1 MIDALKEYVQSGAE
15 PEKIIEKIKRQI
27 KDYVDGRLNDDKQLK
42 REIYKWD
49 IVCKWYG
56 RDVKTKTDLTEWVK
70 GDYYDPSSKNKKGIN
85 NLISRTA
92 YSDWQDGIIAGER
105 GNDAELS
112 SAMAL
117 IRSDNF
123 DEIVKLPI
131 NNWTN
136 KNGQHKK
143 IDLQIVSTYLM
154 CHNPFDYMQV
164 KKAEFEAARSD
175 WKLKIGFKEY
185 EQWLRTR
192 KVSKNSSSFYMRTLR
207 SAYNKV
213 ISRNQMEQTFP
224 FRNVYTGVERTRK
237 RAVPED
243 IMVRLQKLDL
253 THSAPLAFSR
263 DMFIFSYCTRG
274 MAFVDIAYL
283 KKEDVSGG
291 ILSYVRHKT
300 GQRLTVRIEPLIE
313 EIIERYEPF
322 VHNSPYLF
330 PIITSNDPEE
340 AFRQYQTALGY
351 HNRKLKKLGKL
362 TGENLHLSSYT
373 ARHSWA
379 TVARKHN
386 VPLSVISAGMGHTSE
401 KTTLIYL
408 DSVENSLIDKANEE
422 ILEALCRNVSK

>member
-1 MIDALKEYVQSGAE
+1 MATVKVKFRKSSVEGKAGTIYYQLCHKQSNRQITTRMRVLPHWWDAEKETFIAE
-15 PEKIIEKIKRQI
+15 ADNNGLSARYQQQIEKDLLCIRQI
-27 KDYVDGRLNDDKQLK
+27 LCEWDG
-42 REIYKWD
+42 E
-49 IVCKWYG
+49 G
-56 RDVKTKTDLTEWVK
+56 RDYTLADVIERFRTLNENGGTVLSCLATLIDEF
-70 GDYYDPSSKNKKGIN
+70 KNDGQWGN
-85 NLISRTA
+85 ARNLQRALNSF
-92 YSDWQDGIIAGER
+92 SDFLGGLDRPLKQVDER
-105 GNDAELS
+105 LV
-112 SAMAL
+112 M
-117 IRSDNF
+117 
-123 DEIVKLPI
+123 
-131 NNWTN
+131 
-136 KNGQHKK
+136 
-143 IDLQIVSTYLM
+143 
-154 CHNPFDYMQV
+154 
-164 KKAEFEAARSD
+164 
-175 WKLKIGFKEY
+175 EY

-313 EIIERYEPF
+313 EIIERYEPL

-408 DSVENSLIDKANEE
+408 DSVENSLIDKANEG
-422 ILEALCRNVSK
+422 ILEALYHNE

>member
-1 MIDALKEYVQSGAE
+1 MATVKVKFRKSSVEGKAGTIYYQLCHKQSNRQITTRMHVLSQWWDAEKETFIAE
-15 PEKIIEKIKRQI
+15 ADNNGLSARYQPQIEKDLLCIRQI
-27 KDYVDGRLNDDKQLK
+27 LCEWDGEGRDYTLADVIDRFRTLNENGDTVLSCLATLVGKLKNDDRWGNARNLQRASNSFSDFLGGLDIPLKQ
-42 REIYKWD
+42 
-49 IVCKWYG
+49 V
-56 RDVKTKTDLTEWVK
+56 
-70 GDYYDPSSKNKKGIN
+70 
-85 NLISRTA
+85 
-92 YSDWQDGIIAGER
+92 
-105 GNDAELS
+105 
-112 SAMAL
+112 
-117 IRSDNF
+117 
-123 DEIVKLPI
+123 DEKL
-131 NNWTN
+131 
-136 KNGQHKK
+136 
-143 IDLQIVSTYLM
+143 VM
-154 CHNPFDYMQV
+154 
-164 KKAEFEAARSD
+164 
-175 WKLKIGFKEY
+175 EY

-213 ISRNQMEQTFP
+213 ISQNQMEQTFP

-422 ILEALCRNVSK
+422 ILEALCRTVSK

>member
-1 MIDALKEYVQSGAE
+1 MATVKVKFRKSSVEGKAGTIYYQLCHKQSNRQITTRMRVLPHWWDAEKETFIAE
-15 PEKIIEKIKRQI
+15 ADNNGLSAHYQQQIEKDLLCIRRI
-27 KDYVDGRLNDDKQLK
+27 LCEWDG
-42 REIYKWD
+42 E
-49 IVCKWYG
+49 G
-56 RDVKTKTDLTEWVK
+56 RDYTLADVIDHFRTLNEN
-70 GDYYDPSSKNKKGIN
+70 GDTVLSCLATLIGELKN
-85 NLISRTA
+85 
-92 YSDWQDGIIAGER
+92 
-105 GNDAELS
+105 
-112 SAMAL
+112 
-117 IRSDNF
+117 
-123 DEIVKLPI
+123 
-131 NNWTN
+131 
-136 KNGQHKK
+136 NGQWGNARN
-143 IDLQIVSTYLM
+143 LQRALNSFSDFLGGLDR
-154 CHNPFDYMQV
+154 PLKQV
-164 KKAEFEAARSD
+164 DER
-175 WKLKIGFKEY
+175 LVMEY

-300 GQRLTVRIEPLIE
+300 GQRLTVRIEP
-313 EIIERYEPF
+313 
-322 VHNSPYLF
+322 
-330 PIITSNDPEE
+330 
-340 AFRQYQTALGY
+340 FRQYQTALGY

>member
-1 MIDALKEYVQSGAE
+1 MRVLPHWWDAEKETFIAE
-15 PEKIIEKIKRQI
+15 ADNNGLSARYQQQIEKDLLCIRRI
-27 KDYVDGRLNDDKQLK
+27 LCEWDGEGRDYTLADVIEHFRALNENGDTVLSCLATLIGELKNDGRWGNARNLQRALNSFSDFLRGLDIPLKQV
-42 REIYKWD
+42 D
-49 IVCKWYG
+49 
-56 RDVKTKTDLTEWVK
+56 
-70 GDYYDPSSKNKKGIN
+70 
-85 NLISRTA
+85 
-92 YSDWQDGIIAGER
+92 ER
-105 GNDAELS
+105 LV
-112 SAMAL
+112 M
-117 IRSDNF
+117 
-123 DEIVKLPI
+123 
-131 NNWTN
+131 
-136 KNGQHKK
+136 
-143 IDLQIVSTYLM
+143 
-154 CHNPFDYMQV
+154 
-164 KKAEFEAARSD
+164 
-175 WKLKIGFKEY
+175 EY
-185 EQWLRTR
+185 EQWLRAR
-192 KVSKNSSSFYMRTLR
+192 KVSRNSSSFYMRTLR

-213 ISRNQMEQTFP
+213 IYRNQMEQTFP

-313 EIIERYEPF
+313 EIIKRYEPS
-322 VHNSPYLF
+322 VRNSPYLF

-362 TGENLHLSSYT
+362 TRENLHLSSYT

-386 VPLSVISAGMGHTSE
+386 VPLSIISAGMGHTSE

-408 DSVENSLIDKANEE
+408 DSIENSLIDKANEG
-422 ILEALCRNVSK
+422 ILEALCSNVSK

>member
-1 MIDALKEYVQSGAE
+1 MATVKVKFRKSSVEGKAGTIYYQLCHKQSNRQITTRMRVLPQWWDAEKETFRAE
-15 PEKIIEKIKRQI
+15 ADNNGLSAHYQQQIEKDLLCIRRI
-27 KDYVDGRLNDDKQLK
+27 LCEWDG
-42 REIYKWD
+42 E
-49 IVCKWYG
+49 G
-56 RDVKTKTDLTEWVK
+56 RDYTLADVIDHFRTLNEN
-70 GDYYDPSSKNKKGIN
+70 GDTVLSCLATLIDELKNDGQWGN
-85 NLISRTA
+85 ARNLQRALNSF
-92 YSDWQDGIIAGER
+92 SDFLGGLDRPLKQVDER
-105 GNDAELS
+105 LV
-112 SAMAL
+112 M
-117 IRSDNF
+117 
-123 DEIVKLPI
+123 
-131 NNWTN
+131 
-136 KNGQHKK
+136 
-143 IDLQIVSTYLM
+143 
-154 CHNPFDYMQV
+154 
-164 KKAEFEAARSD
+164 
-175 WKLKIGFKEY
+175 EY

-313 EIIERYEPF
+313 EIIERYEPL

>member
-1 MIDALKEYVQSGAE
+1 MATVKVKFRKSSVEGKAGTIYYQLCHKQSNRQITTRMRVLPHWWDAEKETFIAE
-15 PEKIIEKIKRQI
+15 ADNNGLSAHYQQQIEKDLLCIRRI
-27 KDYVDGRLNDDKQLK
+27 LCEWDG
-42 REIYKWD
+42 E
-49 IVCKWYG
+49 G
-56 RDVKTKTDLTEWVK
+56 RDYTLADVIDHFRTLNEN
-70 GDYYDPSSKNKKGIN
+70 GDTVLSCLATLIDELKNDGQWGN
-85 NLISRTA
+85 ARNLQRALNSF
-92 YSDWQDGIIAGER
+92 SDFLGGLDRPLKQVDER
-105 GNDAELS
+105 LV
-112 SAMAL
+112 M
-117 IRSDNF
+117 
-123 DEIVKLPI
+123 
-131 NNWTN
+131 
-136 KNGQHKK
+136 
-143 IDLQIVSTYLM
+143 
-154 CHNPFDYMQV
+154 
-164 KKAEFEAARSD
+164 
-175 WKLKIGFKEY
+175 EY

-313 EIIERYEPF
+313 EIIERYEPL

-422 ILEALCRNVSK
+422 ILESLCRNVSK

>member
-1 MIDALKEYVQSGAE
+1 MATVKVKFRKSSVEGKAGTIYYQLCHKQSNRQITTRMRVLPHWWDAEKETFIAE
-15 PEKIIEKIKRQI
+15 ADNNGLSARYQQQIEKDLLCIRRI
-27 KDYVDGRLNDDKQLK
+27 LCEWDG
-42 REIYKWD
+42 E
-49 IVCKWYG
+49 G
-56 RDVKTKTDLTEWVK
+56 RDYTLADVIDRFRTLNEN
-70 GDYYDPSSKNKKGIN
+70 GDTVLSCLATLIDELKNDGQWGN
-85 NLISRTA
+85 ARNLQRALNSF
-92 YSDWQDGIIAGER
+92 SDFLGGLDRPLKQVDER
-105 GNDAELS
+105 LV
-112 SAMAL
+112 M
-117 IRSDNF
+117 
-123 DEIVKLPI
+123 
-131 NNWTN
+131 
-136 KNGQHKK
+136 
-143 IDLQIVSTYLM
+143 
-154 CHNPFDYMQV
+154 
-164 KKAEFEAARSD
+164 
-175 WKLKIGFKEY
+175 EY
-185 EQWLRTR
+185 EQWLRIR

>member
-1 MIDALKEYVQSGAE
+1 MATVKVKFRKSSVEGKAGTIYYQLCHKQSNRQITTRMRVLPHWWDAEKETFIAE
-15 PEKIIEKIKRQI
+15 ADNNGLSARYQQQIEKDLLCIRRI
-27 KDYVDGRLNDDKQLK
+27 LCEWDGEGRDYTLADVIDRFRTLNENGDTVLSCLATLIDELKKDGRGGNARNLQRALNSFSDFLGGLDRLLKQV
-42 REIYKWD
+42 D
-49 IVCKWYG
+49 
-56 RDVKTKTDLTEWVK
+56 
-70 GDYYDPSSKNKKGIN
+70 
-85 NLISRTA
+85 
-92 YSDWQDGIIAGER
+92 ER
-105 GNDAELS
+105 LV
-112 SAMAL
+112 M
-117 IRSDNF
+117 
-123 DEIVKLPI
+123 
-131 NNWTN
+131 
-136 KNGQHKK
+136 
-143 IDLQIVSTYLM
+143 
-154 CHNPFDYMQV
+154 
-164 KKAEFEAARSD
+164 
-175 WKLKIGFKEY
+175 EY
-185 EQWLRTR
+185 EQWLRIR

>member
-1 MIDALKEYVQSGAE
+1 MATVKVKFRKSSVEGKAGTIYYQLCHKQSNRQITTRMRVLPHWWDAEKETFIAE
-15 PEKIIEKIKRQI
+15 ADNNGLSAHYQQQIEKDLLCIRRI
-27 KDYVDGRLNDDKQLK
+27 LCEWDG
-42 REIYKWD
+42 E
-49 IVCKWYG
+49 G
-56 RDVKTKTDLTEWVK
+56 RDYTLADVIDHFRTLNEN
-70 GDYYDPSSKNKKGIN
+70 GDTVLSCLATLIDELKNDGQWGN
-85 NLISRTA
+85 ARNLQRALNSF
-92 YSDWQDGIIAGER
+92 SDFLGGLDRPLKQVDER
-105 GNDAELS
+105 LV
-112 SAMAL
+112 M
-117 IRSDNF
+117 
-123 DEIVKLPI
+123 
-131 NNWTN
+131 
-136 KNGQHKK
+136 
-143 IDLQIVSTYLM
+143 
-154 CHNPFDYMQV
+154 
-164 KKAEFEAARSD
+164 
-175 WKLKIGFKEY
+175 EY

-213 ISRNQMEQTFP
+213 ISRNQMEQTSP

-313 EIIERYEPF
+313 EIIERYEPL

>member
-1 MIDALKEYVQSGAE
+1 MATVKVKFRKSSVEGKAGTIYYQLCHKQSNRQITTRMRVLPHWWDAEKETFIAE
-15 PEKIIEKIKRQI
+15 ADNNGLSAHYQQQIEKDLLCIRRI
-27 KDYVDGRLNDDKQLK
+27 LCEWDG
-42 REIYKWD
+42 E
-49 IVCKWYG
+49 G
-56 RDVKTKTDLTEWVK
+56 RDYTLADVIDHFRTLNEN
-70 GDYYDPSSKNKKGIN
+70 GDTVLSCLATLIDELKNDGQWGN
-85 NLISRTA
+85 ARNLQRALNSF
-92 YSDWQDGIIAGER
+92 SDFLGGLDRPLKQVDER
-105 GNDAELS
+105 LV
-112 SAMAL
+112 M
-117 IRSDNF
+117 
-123 DEIVKLPI
+123 
-131 NNWTN
+131 
-136 KNGQHKK
+136 
-143 IDLQIVSTYLM
+143 
-154 CHNPFDYMQV
+154 
-164 KKAEFEAARSD
+164 
-175 WKLKIGFKEY
+175 EY

-313 EIIERYEPF
+313 EIIERYEPL

-422 ILEALCRNVSK
+422 IGRASCRERV

>member
-1 MIDALKEYVQSGAE
+1 MPQAKQQADNHPNARTSPLVGCRKRNCEWDGEGRDYTLADVIDRFRTLNENGDTVLSCLATLIDELKN
-15 PEKIIEKIKRQI
+15 
-27 KDYVDGRLNDDKQLK
+27 DGRWGNARNLQRALNSFSDFLGGLDRPLKQV
-42 REIYKWD
+42 D
-49 IVCKWYG
+49 
-56 RDVKTKTDLTEWVK
+56 
-70 GDYYDPSSKNKKGIN
+70 
-85 NLISRTA
+85 
-92 YSDWQDGIIAGER
+92 ER
-105 GNDAELS
+105 LV
-112 SAMAL
+112 M
-117 IRSDNF
+117 
-123 DEIVKLPI
+123 
-131 NNWTN
+131 
-136 KNGQHKK
+136 
-143 IDLQIVSTYLM
+143 
-154 CHNPFDYMQV
+154 
-164 KKAEFEAARSD
+164 
-175 WKLKIGFKEY
+175 EY
-185 EQWLRTR
+185 EQWLRIR

-224 FRNVYTGVERTRK
+224 FRNVYTGVERTRN
-237 RAVPED
+237 
-243 IMVRLQKLDL
+243 
-253 THSAPLAFSR
+253 
-263 DMFIFSYCTRG
+263 SYCTRG

>member
-1 MIDALKEYVQSGAE
+1 MATVKVKFRKSSVEGKAGTIYYQLCHKQSNRQITTRMRVLPHWWDAEKETFIAE
-15 PEKIIEKIKRQI
+15 ADNNGLSAHYQQQIEKDLLCIRRI
-27 KDYVDGRLNDDKQLK
+27 LCEWDG
-42 REIYKWD
+42 E
-49 IVCKWYG
+49 G
-56 RDVKTKTDLTEWVK
+56 RDYTLADVIDHFRTLNEN
-70 GDYYDPSSKNKKGIN
+70 GDTVLSCLATLIDELKNDGQWGNARKLQRALN
-85 NLISRTA
+85 SF
-92 YSDWQDGIIAGER
+92 SDFLGGLDRPLKQVDER
-105 GNDAELS
+105 LV
-112 SAMAL
+112 M
-117 IRSDNF
+117 
-123 DEIVKLPI
+123 
-131 NNWTN
+131 
-136 KNGQHKK
+136 
-143 IDLQIVSTYLM
+143 
-154 CHNPFDYMQV
+154 
-164 KKAEFEAARSD
+164 
-175 WKLKIGFKEY
+175 EY

-313 EIIERYEPF
+313 EIIERYEPL

>member
-1 MIDALKEYVQSGAE
+1 MATVKVKFRKSSVEGKAGTIYYQLCHKQSNRQITTRMRVLPHWWDAEKETFIAE
-15 PEKIIEKIKRQI
+15 ADNNELSARYQQQIEKDLLCIRRI
-27 KDYVDGRLNDDKQLK
+27 LCEWDGEERDYTLADVIDRFRTLNENGDTVLSCLATLIDELTNDGRWGNARNLQRALNSFSDFLGGLDRPLKQV
-42 REIYKWD
+42 D
-49 IVCKWYG
+49 
-56 RDVKTKTDLTEWVK
+56 
-70 GDYYDPSSKNKKGIN
+70 
-85 NLISRTA
+85 
-92 YSDWQDGIIAGER
+92 ER
-105 GNDAELS
+105 LV
-112 SAMAL
+112 M
-117 IRSDNF
+117 
-123 DEIVKLPI
+123 
-131 NNWTN
+131 
-136 KNGQHKK
+136 
-143 IDLQIVSTYLM
+143 
-154 CHNPFDYMQV
+154 
-164 KKAEFEAARSD
+164 
-175 WKLKIGFKEY
+175 EY
-185 EQWLRTR
+185 ELWLRIR

>member
-1 MIDALKEYVQSGAE
+1 MATVKVKFRKSSVEGKAGTIYYQLCHKQSNRQITTRMRVLPHWWDAEKETFIAE
-15 PEKIIEKIKRQI
+15 ADNNGLSAHYQQQIEKDLLCIRRI
-27 KDYVDGRLNDDKQLK
+27 LCEWDG
-42 REIYKWD
+42 E
-49 IVCKWYG
+49 G
-56 RDVKTKTDLTEWVK
+56 RDYTLADVIDHFRTLNEN
-70 GDYYDPSSKNKKGIN
+70 GDTVLSCLATLIDELKNDGQWGN
-85 NLISRTA
+85 ARNLQRALNSF
-92 YSDWQDGIIAGER
+92 SDFLGGLDRPLKQVDER
-105 GNDAELS
+105 LV
-112 SAMAL
+112 M
-117 IRSDNF
+117 
-123 DEIVKLPI
+123 
-131 NNWTN
+131 
-136 KNGQHKK
+136 
-143 IDLQIVSTYLM
+143 
-154 CHNPFDYMQV
+154 
-164 KKAEFEAARSD
+164 
-175 WKLKIGFKEY
+175 EY

-263 DMFIFSYCTRG
+263 DMFIFSYFTRG

-313 EIIERYEPF
+313 EIIERYEPL

>member
-1 MIDALKEYVQSGAE
+1 MATVKVKFRKSSVEGKAGTIYYQLCHKQSNRQITTRMRVLPHWWDAEKETFIAE
-15 PEKIIEKIKRQI
+15 ADSNGLSARYQQQIEKDLLCIRRI
-27 KDYVDGRLNDDKQLK
+27 LCEWDGEGRDYTLADVIDRFRTLNENGDTVLSCLTTLIDELKNDGRWGNARNLQRALNSFSDFLGGLDRPLKQV
-42 REIYKWD
+42 D
-49 IVCKWYG
+49 
-56 RDVKTKTDLTEWVK
+56 
-70 GDYYDPSSKNKKGIN
+70 
-85 NLISRTA
+85 
-92 YSDWQDGIIAGER
+92 ER
-105 GNDAELS
+105 LV
-112 SAMAL
+112 M
-117 IRSDNF
+117 
-123 DEIVKLPI
+123 
-131 NNWTN
+131 
-136 KNGQHKK
+136 
-143 IDLQIVSTYLM
+143 
-154 CHNPFDYMQV
+154 
-164 KKAEFEAARSD
+164 
-175 WKLKIGFKEY
+175 EY

>member
-1 MIDALKEYVQSGAE
+1 MATVKVKFRKSSVEGKAGTIYYQLCHKQSNRQITTRMRVLPHWWDAEKETFIAE
-15 PEKIIEKIKRQI
+15 ADNNGLSAHYQQQIEKDLLCIRRI
-27 KDYVDGRLNDDKQLK
+27 LCEWDG
-42 REIYKWD
+42 E
-49 IVCKWYG
+49 G
-56 RDVKTKTDLTEWVK
+56 RDYTLADVIDHFRTLNEN
-70 GDYYDPSSKNKKGIN
+70 GDTVLSCLATLIDELKNDGQWGN
-85 NLISRTA
+85 ARNLQRALNSF
-92 YSDWQDGIIAGER
+92 SDFLGGLDRPLKQVDER
-105 GNDAELS
+105 LV
-112 SAMAL
+112 M
-117 IRSDNF
+117 
-123 DEIVKLPI
+123 
-131 NNWTN
+131 
-136 KNGQHKK
+136 
-143 IDLQIVSTYLM
+143 
-154 CHNPFDYMQV
+154 
-164 KKAEFEAARSD
+164 
-175 WKLKIGFKEY
+175 EY

-283 KKEDVSGG
+283 KKEDVSEG

-313 EIIERYEPF
+313 EIIERYEPL